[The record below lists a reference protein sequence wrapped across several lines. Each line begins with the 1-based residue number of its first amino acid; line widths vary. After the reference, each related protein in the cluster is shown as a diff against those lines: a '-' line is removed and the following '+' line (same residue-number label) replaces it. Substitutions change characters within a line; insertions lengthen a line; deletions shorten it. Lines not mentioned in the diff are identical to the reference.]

1 MNQHLREKGL
11 TVEGI
16 AQALG
21 VSKTTVSR
29 ALSGKGRVS
38 GETRARVREF
48 VDRDGRTNRP
58 PERRC
63 TGTLM
68 MVIPRRFIELD
79 LPFVRGC
86 LKGIGYA
93 AEQWDYDLLMC
104 LADGNDVSRLE
115 RQLSQRKADGA
126 VLFQTLG
133 TKDPCMALLRRYN
146 LPYVVLGR
154 SDDDSVLQMDS
165 DNAGAA
171 REMTQ
176 LLLQM
181 GVRRIAYLYD
191 DADSTVNI
199 DRLRGYT
206 QGLKEAGMAIDRGL
220 IYPNL
225 MTEAQRVNALESAL
239 GQRADCLLCC
249 DDRMAVCISTLMAQ
263 REIPCPGR
271 MRLASLYDSEILQWN
286 SITAVQF
293 DSVALGASACRLL
306 LDSIGNRAVVP
317 RQVQQYQIILRES
330 TK

>member
-1 MNQHLREKGL
+1 MHQLHEKGM

-16 AQALG
+16 ARALG
-21 VSKTTVSR
+21 ISKTTVSR
-29 ALSGKGRVS
+29 AISGKGRVS
-38 GETRARVREF
+38 EETKARVHEF
-48 VDRDGRTNRP
+48 IGRGGRANQPPEQRRTN
-58 PERRC
+58 
-63 TGTLM
+63 TLM
-68 MVIPRRFIELD
+68 MVIPPRFVELD
-79 LPFVRGC
+79 LPFVRRC
-86 LKGIGYA
+86 LKGVGYA
-93 AEQWDYDLLMC
+93 AEQWNYDLLLC
-104 LADGNDVSRLE
+104 LADGNNTSRLE
-115 RQLSQRKADGA
+115 RQLLQRKADGA

-133 TKDPCMALLRRYN
+133 TKDPCMALLRRYG

-176 LLLQM
+176 LLLRM
-181 GVRRIAYLYD
+181 GMRRIAYLYD

-199 DRLRGYT
+199 DRLQGYS
-206 QGLKEAGMAIDRGL
+206 QGLKDAGTAIDQGFV
-220 IYPNL
+220 YSDL

-239 GQRADCLLCC
+239 GQQADCLLCC
-249 DDRMAVCISTLMAQ
+249 DDRMAVYISTLMAQ
-263 REIPCPGR
+263 RGILCPGQ
-271 MRLASLYDSEILQWN
+271 MRLASLYDSDILQWN

-306 LDSIGNRAVVP
+306 LDSIEGRAVIS

>member
-11 TVEGI
+11 TVESI
-16 AQALG
+16 AQVLG

-38 GETRARVREF
+38 EETRARVREF
-48 VDRDGRTNRP
+48 IDRGGGTGQP
-58 PERRC
+58 PERRR
-63 TGTLM
+63 TNTLM
-68 MVIPRRFIELD
+68 MVIPPRFVELD
-79 LPFVRGC
+79 LPFVRRC

-93 AEQWDYDLLMC
+93 ADQWSYDLLLC
-104 LADGNDVSRLE
+104 LADGNTASRLE

-126 VLFQTLG
+126 VLFQTLS
-133 TKDPCMALLRRYN
+133 TNDPCMALLRRYN

-165 DNAGAA
+165 DNVGAA

-176 LLLQM
+176 LLLRM
-181 GVRRIAYLYD
+181 GMRRIAYLYD
-191 DADSTVNI
+191 DDESTVNI
-199 DRLRGYT
+199 DRLQGYS
-206 QGLKEAGMAIDRGL
+206 QGLREAGIAVDQKL
-220 IYPNL
+220 IYSGL

-249 DDRMAVCISTLMAQ
+249 DDRMAIYLSTLMAQ
-263 REIPCPGR
+263 RGIPCPGQ
-271 MRLASLYDSEILQWN
+271 MRLASLYDSDILQWS

-306 LDSIGNRAVVP
+306 LDSIENRAVIP